1 MMSMPLEKEFS
12 YYKSHQDEL
21 VRQYNGRVIVIVGET
36 VIGDYDTE
44 LQALLET
51 KKAHKPGTFFIQKC
65 GPGEENY
72 TQTFHSRVAFS

>member
-1 MMSMPLEKEFS
+1 MALEKEFS

-21 VRQYNGRVIVIVGET
+21 VRRYDGRVIVIVGET

-51 KKAHKPGTFFIQKC
+51 KKTHEPGTFFIQKC